1 MKKVLI
7 IVGLV
12 LGFVLCAVT
21 TFFVTNYFHNKE
33 TEQLTSQ
40 IATLNSNLEAIGPVV
55 PCYTVQSSTFPGQE
69 LTEDNITEQ
78 SIPQNLKNDTF
89 RYQGRYH
96 RSVQQDCHHSWYSY
110 HKGHGDGN

>member
-12 LGFVLCAVT
+12 LGFALCAVA

-33 TEQLTSQ
+33 TEQMTSQ

-55 PCYTVQSSTFPGQE
+55 PCYTVQSATFPGQE
-69 LTEDNITEQ
+69 LTEDNIIKQ
-78 SIPQNLKNDTF
+78 SIPQNLKNDTSLP
-89 RYQGRYH
+89 RKISSVCIA
-96 RSVQQDCHHSWYSY
+96 RSPSLLVLLLRRTW
-110 HKGHGDGN
+110 